1 MELSFGIPDWP
12 GGGQVST
19 EELVER
25 LRRHFPAMLID
36 REKGSAFVQQQLD
49 TLIAMRVPE
58 VILRS
63 HKGCRDDTIYV
74 SISDPNWLG
83 GTATS
88 YVKAIRNPALEGV
101 DFVVTSIADEATQI
115 RITRELA
122 CALDMALCS
131 EINWET
137 GGRLQESVKG
147 RAEPDVA
154 ADRGRM

>member
-25 LRRHFPAMLID
+25 LRRHFPAMRID
-36 REKGSAFVQQQLD
+36 REKGLAFVQQQLD
-49 TLIAMRVPE
+49 TLMAMRVPE
-58 VILRS
+58 VILRA

-83 GTATS
+83 GTATA

-101 DFVVTSIADEATQI
+101 DFVVTGVADEATRI

-122 CALDMALCS
+122 CALDMALCR

-137 GGRLQESVKG
+137 GGRLPEGVEG
-147 RAEPDVA
+147 RAEPGD
-154 ADRGRM
+154 ADGGGR